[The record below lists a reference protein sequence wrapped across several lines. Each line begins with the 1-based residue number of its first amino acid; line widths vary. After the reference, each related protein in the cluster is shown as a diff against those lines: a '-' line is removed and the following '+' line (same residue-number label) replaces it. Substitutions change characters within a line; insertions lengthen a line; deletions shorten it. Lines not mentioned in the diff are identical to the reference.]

1 MRVIKITRINPT
13 KTTEDM
19 LCNKYVKVQQ
29 WINLV
34 NILEWTKEM
43 AVEGGE
49 AMKQASKNLTGGRRD
64 QK

>member
-1 MRVIKITRINPT
+1 
-13 KTTEDM
+13 M

-64 QK
+64 QKEL